1 MAGEEAQDIG
11 ESGLQRAMQWL
22 ERSTRVGKSWTRHDR
37 PMGEL
42 LEFTWPQVPAGDQSA
57 PFSFD
62 LGGTF
67 RGRPIDNQ
75 SFLAEVKAYRSEHD
89 LPSQFRD
96 FLAKCY
102 VALEQRPGRCD
113 HFLWVSWSPFQARR
127 WDKHA
132 TAGSVRASVLHEAN
146 RMRVLGI
153 SSEAD
158 AALKVSPELLA
169 GVASRVWLLTLCR
182 QQEQL
187 VLTPDHYSEVVKLI
201 TAEGRTVA

>member
-1 MAGEEAQDIG
+1 VAGEEAHDTG
-11 ESGLQRAMQWL
+11 ESGLQRAVQWL

-37 PMGEL
+37 PMSEL

-62 LGGTF
+62 LGGNF
-67 RGRPIDNQ
+67 RGKPIDNQ

-89 LPSQFRD
+89 LPAQFRD

-132 TAGSVRASVLHEAN
+132 TADNVRTSVLHEGN
-146 RMRVLGI
+146 RRRVLGI
-153 SSEAD
+153 ASEPD
-158 AALKVSPELLA
+158 AAMKVSAELLA
-169 GVASRVWLLTLCR
+169 GVASRVWLRTLCR

-187 VLTPDHYSEVVKLI
+187 VLAAGHYSEVVKLI
-201 TAEGRTVA
+201 TAEGRSGA